1 MRDRESLG
9 LESSANAMEAAATG
23 VWGPG
28 DNNVCGFCGG
38 LYLGKFCAVCG
49 DLERRIEIE
58 RDIQHIEER

>member
-9 LESSANAMEAAATG
+9 LEPSANAMEAPAPG
-23 VWGPG
+23 VWGPR
-28 DNNVCGFCGG
+28 DVCGFCGE